1 MSLIGGPGQ
10 SSSKTTNNQTSTN
23 FANYNTGSAPA
34 SNLNLSGVSTGKKGT
49 LNLSIES
56 SDYGAIDAGAKL
68 ANAALNYGDSAN
80 TRAIE
85 ALQQTSQSVIDKSL
99 SIASKNQV
107 SEGAQLQQ
115 NLLYAAL
122 IGAAAFVLIK
132 VVK

>member
-1 MSLIGGPGQ
+1 MGLFGGSKST
-10 SSSKTTNNQTSTN
+10 SSSSQAETT
-23 FANYNTGSAPA
+23 FANYGS
-34 SNLNLSGVSTGKKGT
+34 SGGGGSSQNFNLSGVSQGKNST
-49 LNLSIES
+49 LQIETA
-56 SDYGAIDAGAKL
+56 DYGAIDAGAKL
-68 ANAALNYGDSAN
+68 ASAALSYGDASN

-85 ALQQTSQSVIDKSL
+85 ALQQNTQSVIDKSL